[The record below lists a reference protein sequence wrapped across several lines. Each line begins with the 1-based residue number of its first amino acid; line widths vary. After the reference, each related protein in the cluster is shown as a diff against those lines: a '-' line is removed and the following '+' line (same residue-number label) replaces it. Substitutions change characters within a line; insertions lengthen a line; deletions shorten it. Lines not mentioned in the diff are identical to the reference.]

1 MSNQWKI
8 DEELAK
14 EVYARVE
21 NYTKEEKQ
29 ILWDKI
35 KNELQ
40 EYDSF
45 IGTIFIKAPFG
56 VFLDIGKEFPAL
68 LRLPAIKNI
77 CFGKYSDYMDDKIY
91 NLGEKLEVYFVGM
104 NDEPDKIIVTEF
116 TKEHIEANK
125 DDLFS

>member
-1 MSNQWKI
+1 MNEWKI
-8 DEELAK
+8 DKELGK
-14 EVYARVE
+14 EVYGRVE
-21 NYTKEEKQ
+21 NYTDEEKQ

-40 EYDSF
+40 EYEPF
-45 IGTIFIKAPFG
+45 IGTIFVKAPFG

-77 CFGKYSDYMDDKIY
+77 RFGKYSDYMDDKIY

-104 NDEPDKIIVTEF
+104 NDKPDKLVVTEF
-116 TKEHIEANK
+116 TKEARNLQKENLK
-125 DDLFS
+125 K

>member
-1 MSNQWKI
+1 MNNQWKI
-8 DEELAK
+8 DEKLAK

-21 NYTKEEKQ
+21 NYTDKEKQ

-45 IGTIFIKAPFG
+45 TGTIFVKAPFG

-68 LRLPAIKNI
+68 LRITDIKNMNS
-77 CFGKYSDYMDDKIY
+77 KTYHNDYMNDKIY
-91 NLGEKLEVYFVGM
+91 NLREKLEVYFLGM
-104 NDEPDKIIVTEF
+104 SDDVKDFIVTDF
-116 TKEHIEANK
+116 TKKNWK
-125 DDLFS
+125 K

>member
-8 DEELAK
+8 DEKLAK
-14 EVYARVE
+14 KVYARIE
-21 NYTKEEKQ
+21 NYTDEEKQ

-45 IGTIFIKAPFG
+45 TGTIFVKAPFG

-68 LRLPAIKNI
+68 LRVVAMKNLNGRNYPNYMNDEI
-77 CFGKYSDYMDDKIY
+77 C
-91 NLGEKLEVYFVGM
+91 NLGAKIKVYFVGM
-104 NDEPDKIIVTEF
+104 SDDVKDFIVTEY
-116 TKEHIEANK
+116 TKEHIESNK
-125 DDLFS
+125 DRIFT

>member
-8 DEELAK
+8 DKKLAK
-14 EVYARVE
+14 EVHARVE
-21 NYTKEEKQ
+21 NYTDEEKQ

-35 KNELQ
+35 KSEST
-40 EYDSF
+40 EYDFF

-68 LRLPAIKNI
+68 LETPSMKNVT
-77 CFGKYSDYMDDKIY
+77 FENYSDYTNDKIY
-91 NLGEKLEVYFVGM
+91 NLREKLEVYFLGIHGK
-104 NDEPDKIIVTEF
+104 PDKLVVTEF
-116 TKEHIEANK
+116 TKAHIEANK